1 MQPKKKGPMN
11 RSSIYRV
18 LAGVWCLAAVAGPVS
33 AEALQ
38 VNAAAQ
44 QKAIEDA
51 RVLVPDT
58 LNWDF
63 SELT

>member
-1 MQPKKKGPMN
+1 MN

-18 LAGVWCLAAVAGPVS
+18 LAGVWCLAAVSGPVS

-38 VNAAAQ
+38 VNAVAQ